1 MITLPDGLLI
11 AFDYALEFTR
21 DWPANLRRVAKIKH
35 GYGIVIQQP
44 KSVGGKYQIQLLE
57 GRKVSIFE
65 ANLIKTAE
73 PIRSGLGLDVWFRGV
88 QCPWSWI
95 GDPAQNK
102 AWKINHRLLEDA
114 RKFFKEKVTR

>member
-1 MITLPDGLLI
+1 MTALPDGLLI

-35 GYGIVIQQP
+35 GYGIIIQQP
-44 KSVGGKYQIQLLE
+44 KSAGGKYQIQLLE

-73 PIRSGLGLDVWFRGV
+73 PIRSGLDIWFRGV
-88 QCPWSWI
+88 QCPLSWI
-95 GDPAQNK
+95 GDPAQMK
-102 AWKINHRLLEDA
+102 TWKINHSLLEDA
-114 RKFFKEKVTR
+114 RAFFREKVLR